1 MSKHESFAEA
11 MELIRMYGAHKTGP
25 YEVGMLESTYH
36 GFLDR
41 LQAAHDRELEQL
53 RPNFA
58 TYDVLGNERQEAVC
72 KLRNIHLDTGSA
84 VKKLAIALG
93 VKWNPDNAQ
102 KSMMTLQKRLIYLLG
117 GDECNFSGSENDM
130 YADNTEPNPAKTLDD
145 ASNHVSFGTRSDGT
159 MGQLNGTCPNGA
171 PTASITSEMRDAMQP
186 CIDDDWLT
194 IERSAF
200 DAIAD
205 RTDEQFDRICKQYEA
220 VLQATIDAM
229 VDERDRLMEQRFELQ
244 QSLREVAECLDLHNM
259 HELYGYKIDAV
270 TKLVVGA
277 IYKLVDERDE
287 LQTECDRLTKALD
300 EIQAEPVNDVICR
313 IERERDELLVKLEG
327 YDQTHM
333 KLPLDR
339 KGVIVRP
346 GDMVRLDEGILA
358 EVIAVSE
365 KNIIWRDGD
374 YPDHQHLKQR
384 VAHNVEVPRPEPDT
398 VDRIAEG
405 LKSGKVSVQEA
416 ITRLQ
421 DMARREAATDE

>member
-1 MSKHESFAEA
+1 M
-11 MELIRMYGAHKTGP
+11 
-25 YEVGMLESTYH
+25 STYDTLDNERRKAVCELRKLNSENFRCKQFM
-36 GFLDR
+36 GDLLSAIDQDWISKASMYDDATLNEYMRDR
-41 LQAAHDRELEQL
+41 L
-53 RPNFA
+53 
-58 TYDVLGNERQEAVC
+58 
-72 KLRNIHLDTGSA
+72 IH
-84 VKKLAIALG
+84 
-93 VKWNPDNAQ
+93 
-102 KSMMTLQKRLIYLLG
+102 LLG
-117 GDECNFSGSENDM
+117 GSQPTLEAADGCMTIKFDGHELRFTKDNAYINGVPVNEVLLATLRHDNDECNFSGSENDM
-130 YADNTEPNPAKTLDD
+130 DADNTEPNPAKTSDD

-159 MGQLNGTCPNGA
+159 MGQPNETCPNDV
-171 PTASITSEMRDAMQP
+171 PLASITDELRRYVAEIWDGSMYVNKVPTRLLE
-186 CIDDDWLT
+186 
-194 IERSAF
+194 
-200 DAIAD
+200 IAD
-205 RTDEQFDRICKQYEA
+205 RTDEQFDRICKQHEA

-300 EIQAEPVNDVICR
+300 EIQAEPVNDIICR

-346 GDMVRLDEGILA
+346 GDMVRLDEGILT
-358 EVIAVSE
+358 EVMAVSE
-365 KNIIWRDGD
+365 KNIVWQDGD
-374 YPDHQHLKQR
+374 YPDHPHLKQR

-421 DMARREAATDE
+421 DMARREAATNE